1 MFATNLFSMY
11 KFKKLLFTLL
21 VVSITSCTVNKVKTS
36 THPLNKV
43 EITAHRGAL
52 RTHPENTLIAMQKA
66 IEIGADFSELDVQE
80 TSDGVLVL
88 YHDKN
93 LKKTTGVDIGIW
105 EISYDSIS
113 KLEAGAWFDPKFK
126 GEPIPKLEDIM
137 DEVKGKMKL
146 NIEIKMN
153 GHQKQLTEKV
163 VQLVEDKKYIAHC
176 ILTSFDLNAIDKVK
190 KLNKNIKA
198 GYILRE
204 IPEDRDIFN
213 SGINT
218 ISANKDMVNDAFIK
232 KAHKHNLEVHVWIVN
247 EPEEM
252 KKFIQLGVDNIVTD
266 YPEILF
272 KVLNKN

>member
-1 MFATNLFSMY
+1 MNILAVINLFSMY
-11 KFKKLLFTLL
+11 KLKKLLFTLL
-21 VVSITSCTVNKVKTS
+21 VVSITSCT
-36 THPLNKV
+36 PNKV

-163 VQLVEDKKYIAHC
+163 VQLVEDKKYISNC
-176 ILTSFDLNAIDKVK
+176 ILTSFDLDAIDKVE
-190 KLNKNIKA
+190 KLNKNIKT

-204 IPEDRDIFN
+204 IPENRDIFN
-213 SGINT
+213 SGVDL
-218 ISANKDMVNDAFIK
+218 ISAHKTMVNDAFIK

-266 YPEILF
+266 YPERLF